1 MPSLLTEYGIEIP
14 EKIAVPLSQQVV
26 FPGEKNEGYL
36 AVTFSEI
43 SPSITGAFC
52 PGHDVSL
59 KIASTVTL
67 CQLFKLVHDL
77 DELLSP
83 IKENLDL
90 LIYFFLHKS
99 ALFDTY
105 LRYQL
110 RKHSGQTWESPPLM
124 QAAVSCVCT
133 MSGAFLNSIRRSSE
147 PFKGISWE
155 ILAVALKET
164 KELVVKLVEGT
175 AQYSDVTAGG
185 NLPLEKMD
193 LDIEFKVLVDYTKYL
208 HSGDENYTGLRG
220 IQCMLELFQYTVHT
234 QKVYSVCEQYHMN
247 GCLQDAHLQEIKA
260 IADDLQQV
268 TCRDQLTP
276 KEAIEKVEKIVK
288 ALCLKKRGLGYDRQC
303 LRLFPAVA
311 DSAIFYQLIKDK
323 QFYGDVGRE
332 VFRQQYELI
341 TAQLQHEEYDEVVL
355 NHLLVAFQ
363 VLSPFLDD
371 EQDFES
377 LMSQVNEMSI
387 TTGCQEL
394 QTVNKNIH
402 LVRLWFSRAEEDTLE
417 MVPAELEAIL
427 GSGEYQFIFDNTS
440 DGVKAQ
446 LFLEYQP
453 PSVLQAITPTR
464 LSQPQIDV
472 LPDESLTSHRDS
484 FDDPSRATHFPG
496 SHRDSTS
503 SPSPPLCIQRWNSD
517 QIRDFEQRIGF
528 LDPEQDLSLNINK
541 FLMFNQNA
549 YKLLELY
556 QCLRDLGHPFYT
568 ELEPQRKPTK
578 QDQTKVYYNIT
589 GVMLS
594 IKSDCFVDYSDDYL
608 CLFQEVAVPF
618 RVLPCSLSENDVK
631 QKVFINSCMYNSM
644 YLKT

>member
-52 PGHDVSL
+52 PGHVVSL

-110 RKHSGQTWESPPLM
+110 RKHSGQTWESPPSM
-124 QAAVSCVCT
+124 QVAVSRVRT

-220 IQCMLELFQYTVHT
+220 IQCMLELFQYTDHI
-234 QKVYSVCEQYHMN
+234 QKVYSVCEQYHMK
-247 GCLQDAHLQEIKA
+247 GCLEDAHLQEIKA

-341 TAQLQHEEYDEVVL
+341 TAQLQHEEYNEVVL

-377 LMSQVNEMSI
+377 LMSQVNEMNEMSI
-387 TTGCQEL
+387 TTGCQGL

-556 QCLRDLGHPFYT
+556 QRLRDLGHPFYT
-568 ELEPQRKPTK
+568 ELEPQRKLTK
-578 QDQTKVYYNIT
+578 QDQPKVCCNIYWCH
-589 GVMLS
+589 V
-594 IKSDCFVDYSDDYL
+594 IH
-608 CLFQEVAVPF
+608 
-618 RVLPCSLSENDVK
+618 
-631 QKVFINSCMYNSM
+631 QK
-644 YLKT
+644 

>member
-1 MPSLLTEYGIEIP
+1 MEYGIEIP
-14 EKIAVPLSQQVV
+14 EKVAVPLSQQLV
-26 FPGEKNEGYL
+26 FPRERIEGYS
-36 AVTFSEI
+36 AVTVSDI
-43 SPSITGAFC
+43 PPSVTGAFC

-59 KIASTVTL
+59 KLASNVTL
-67 CQLFKLVHDL
+67 CQLSKFVHDL

-83 IKENLDL
+83 IQENLDIF
-90 LIYFFLHKS
+90 IYFFLRKS
-99 ALFDTY
+99 AVFHTY
-105 LRYQL
+105 LQYQL
-110 RKHSGQTWESPPLM
+110 RKHNGQTQEYPLSI
-124 QAAVSCVCT
+124 QAAVSRVHT
-133 MSGAFLNSIRRSSE
+133 MSGAFLNNIGRNSE
-147 PFKGISWE
+147 PFKGISWKC
-155 ILAVALKET
+155 LAEVLKKT

-185 NLPLEKMD
+185 NLPLEKID
-193 LDIEFKVLVDYTKYL
+193 LDFEFKILVDYSRCLY
-208 HSGDENYTGLRG
+208 SGDENYTGLHG
-220 IQCMLELFQYTVHT
+220 IQCMLKLFQCMLN
-234 QKVYSVCEQYHMN
+234 VYSMCEQYHIK

-260 IADDLQQV
+260 ITDDLQQV
-268 TCRDQLTP
+268 TCQLTL
-276 KEAIEKVEKIVK
+276 KDAFDKIVS
-288 ALCLKKRGLGYDRQC
+288 ALCLKKQGLGYDLQC
-303 LRLFPAVA
+303 LRLFPVVA
-311 DSAIFYQLIKDK
+311 DSAIFYHFIKDK
-323 QFYGDVGRE
+323 QFYGDAGRE

-341 TAQLQHEEYDEVVL
+341 TAQLQHEEYNEVVL

-363 VLSPFLDD
+363 VISPFMDV

-377 LMSQVNEMSI
+377 LMSQLNEMSI

-394 QTVNKNIH
+394 QTVNNNIH

-453 PSVLQAITPTR
+453 PSVLQAITPIR
-464 LSQPQIDV
+464 PSQPQIDV
-472 LPDESLTSHRDS
+472 LPDESLTSHCDS

-503 SPSPPLCIQRWNSD
+503 SPPPPLYIQRWNSD
-517 QIRDFEQRIGF
+517 QIRDFEHRIGF

-556 QCLRDLGHPFYT
+556 QRLRDLGHPFYT

-578 QDQTKVYYNIT
+578 QDQTKVYYNIYWCH
-589 GVMLS
+589 V
-594 IKSDCFVDYSDDYL
+594 IHRK
-608 CLFQEVAVPF
+608 
-618 RVLPCSLSENDVK
+618 
-631 QKVFINSCMYNSM
+631 
-644 YLKT
+644 